1 MDEAKFQ
8 PFSTSSGTYNLFNI
22 GYYFCHKFNKQPF
35 VYKPVRVIYN
45 DDCIKKLSKD
55 FKLVYEVVVPTKKG
69 KNIHTTST
77 TLAFEGDGVI
87 IFIER
92 AKLDVNDATEID
104 LDYDYDSATTRDIN
118 AHSVTLL
125 LLVDD
130 KEKFNI
136 IDKYFTVHDEDPTNS
151 IYLIIGA
158 PGEGYA
164 LKEFT
169 TKLPC
174 KEMDLELNYGESFL
188 KKHKTIVKRL
198 NTPNDT
204 GLVILNGKP
213 GTGKTTYIKYLTT
226 LLKKKIIFVP
236 PNMTEG
242 ITAPVFLPFL
252 MENKNSILVIEDAEK
267 VIGSR
272 ESSDTNNGVSNILN
286 MTDGI
291 LGDCLNIQIIAT
303 LNTSRE
309 KLDQALLRKGRLI
322 AEHEFKELAEE
333 ESNKV
338 FEKLGIKK
346 KADKPMT
353 LTEIYNHDEEDL
365 AEKEQPKKF
374 IGFR

>member
-1 MDEAKFQ
+1 MDEVKFQ
-8 PFSTSSGTYNLFNI
+8 PFSTTTGTYSLFNI

-35 VYKPVRVIYN
+35 VYRPIRVIYN
-45 DDCIKKLSKD
+45 DDCIEKLRKD
-55 FKLVYEVVVPTKKG
+55 FKTVYEVIVPTKKG
-69 KNIHTTST
+69 KNIHTTT
-77 TLAFEGDGVI
+77 TALAFEGDGVLI
-87 IFIER
+87 YLER
-92 AKLDVNDATEID
+92 AKMDVSDNSDVD
-104 LDYDYDSATTRDIN
+104 LEYDYDSSTLRDIN

-125 LLVDD
+125 ILVDN

-136 IDKYFTVHDEDPTNS
+136 VDKYFTVHKEDPTNN

-158 PGEGYA
+158 PGEGYT

-174 KEMDLELNYGESFL
+174 KEMNLELNYGESFI

-198 NTPNDT
+198 NTHNDT

-272 ESSDTNNGVSNILN
+272 ESNDTNNGVSNILN

-322 AEHEFKELAEE
+322 AEHEFKELTEE
-333 ESNKV
+333 EVNKIYK
-338 FEKLGIKK
+338 KLGIDK
-346 KADKPMT
+346 KADKPLT

>member
-1 MDEAKFQ
+1 MQEVKFQ

-22 GYYFCHKFNKQPF
+22 GYYFCHKFNKQPY
-35 VYKPVRVIYN
+35 VYKPVRVIYK

-55 FKLVYEVVVPTKKG
+55 FKLIYEVVVPTKRG
-69 KNIHTTST
+69 KNIQETTTS
-77 TLAFEGDGVI
+77 LAFEGDGVV

-104 LDYDYDSATTRDIN
+104 LEYDYDSATTRDIN
-118 AHSVTLL
+118 AHSVSLI
-125 LLVDD
+125 LLVDN

-136 IDKYFTVHDEDPTNS
+136 IEKYFTIHEEDPINS
-151 IYLIIGA
+151 IYLIVGV

-198 NTPNDT
+198 NTHNDT

-252 MENKNSILVIEDAEK
+252 LENKNSILVIEDAEK

-272 ESSDTNNGVSNILN
+272 ESNDTNNGVSNILN

-322 AEHEFKELAEE
+322 AEHEFKELSQE
-333 ESNKV
+333 ESDKV
-338 FEKLGIKK
+338 FERLGIKK

-353 LTEIYNHDEEDL
+353 LTEIYNHDEEDF
-365 AEKEQPKKF
+365 AEKEQFKKF
-374 IGFR
+374 IGFK

>member
-1 MDEAKFQ
+1 MEENKFQ
-8 PFSTSSGTYNLFNI
+8 PFSQSSGVYNLFNI
-22 GYYFCHKFNKQPF
+22 GYYFCYKFNKQPF

-45 DDCIKKLSKD
+45 DDCIEKLSKD
-55 FKLVYEVVVPTKKG
+55 FKLIYEVVVPSKKG
-69 KNIHTTST
+69 KHMRETST
-77 TLAFEGDGVI
+77 SFAFEGDGVI
-87 IFIER
+87 IFVER
-92 AKLDVNDATEID
+92 AKLDVNENTEID
-104 LDYDYDSATTRDIN
+104 LEYDYDSSTTKDIN
-118 AHSVTLL
+118 AHSVTLIM
-125 LLVDD
+125 LVDD
-130 KEKFNI
+130 KKKFSI
-136 IDKYFTVHDEDPTNS
+136 IDKYFTVHQEDPTNN
-151 IYLIIGA
+151 IYLIVGA

-174 KEMDLELNYGESFL
+174 KEMDLALNYGDGFL

-252 MENKNSILVIEDAEK
+252 MENKNSIFVIEDAEK

-303 LNTSRE
+303 LNTCRE

-322 AEHEFKELAEE
+322 AEHEFKELTEE
-333 ESNKV
+333 EVNKLYK
-338 FEKLGIKK
+338 KLGIDK
-346 KADKPMT
+346 KADKPLT

-365 AEKEQPKKF
+365 AEKRESKKS